1 MKVLY
6 VVKVD
11 RDRCVKF
18 NAVQVREETQEEFI
32 TIDKIN
38 IKEKDFTGEIKY
50 KYINTFPKNKL
61 NQELEMGYVTDK
73 LDKEVLKIQINRIYN
88 RLKKNY
94 IELLEKNE
102 KFYKDSIDLL
112 DKCILPEDKE

>member
-73 LDKEVLKIQINRIYN
+73 LDKEVLKTQIDRIYN
-88 RLKKNY
+88 KLQNNY
-94 IELLEKNE
+94 RKMLEKNE
-102 KFYKDSIDLL
+102 QLYKNSIDVLN
-112 DKCILPEDKE
+112 KCILPKDKE

>member
-50 KYINTFPKNKL
+50 INTFPKNKL
-61 NQELEMGYVTDK
+61 NKELEMGYVTDK
-73 LDKEVLKIQINRIYN
+73 LDKEVLKLQINRIYN
-88 RLKKNY
+88 KLQNNY
-94 IELLEKNE
+94 RQILEKNE
-102 KFYKDSIDLL
+102 KLYKNSMELL
-112 DKCILPEDKE
+112 DKCILPKDKE

>member
-18 NAVQVREETQEEFI
+18 NAVQIREENEKEFI
-32 TIDKIN
+32 AIDKIN
-38 IKEKDFTGEIKY
+38 IMEKDFTGEIKY

-73 LDKEVLKIQINRIYN
+73 LDKEVLKLQINRIYN
-88 RLKKNY
+88 KLQNNY
-94 IELLEKNE
+94 RKMLEKNE
-102 KFYKDSIDLL
+102 QLYKSSMELL
-112 DKCILPEDKE
+112 DKCILPKDKE